1 MFAFH
6 TSHAL
11 RSIVA
16 SAVALGA
23 VLPSGLYT
31 GPLAAAEYKT
41 VKASVQATSNFAT
54 VAGTIVPYSEVT
66 LSAQVPGQVNFVAGR
81 EGDAFTAGQ
90 TLVSINDDEL
100 QARRRAAVASL
111 GSAEAALRDAHVQY
125 SRELYSP
132 KTGQTTGMG
141 IPSMMDNFM
150 KPFTGQYAGPQNPWV
165 DRYANLY
172 GQVRGLDDARSRLL
186 SAQSQIEQIDAAI
199 RDAKQTAP
207 FDGVITEKLVE
218 QGTPV
223 QPGQPLMKFAH
234 VAFLRI
240 QAEVPVR
247 LVSAL
252 QRGQMVPARLDVG
265 EGVELEAR
273 VAQIFPIADRSR
285 HTVTVK
291 FDLPKGV
298 PGGPGVY
305 AEVQI
310 PDPGAQAQQLP
321 TVPAEAVFQRGS
333 LPAVMVLENGQ
344 PSLRL
349 VRVGGPVGGGK
360 VSILAGLAGGED
372 VIVAP
377 PGKLSTMKGAPGKG
391 G

>member
-1 MFAFH
+1 MFVFPHSRSAA
-6 TSHAL
+6 AL
-11 RSIVA
+11 VALLSVSPFLPA
-16 SAVALGA
+16 SA
-23 VLPSGLYT
+23 
-31 GPLAAAEYKT
+31 AEFTT
-41 VKASVQATSNFAT
+41 VKASVQATSSFAT
-54 VAGTIVPYSEVT
+54 VAGAVVPYSEVT
-66 LSAQVPGQVNFVAGR
+66 LSAQTPGQVNFLAGR
-81 EGDAFTAGQ
+81 EGDSFTSGQ
-90 TLVSINDDEL
+90 LLVSINDDEL
-100 QARRRAAVASL
+100 QARRRAAVANAT
-111 GSAEAALRDAHVQY
+111 SADAALRDAHVQY

-141 IPSMMDNFM
+141 MPSMMDNFM

-172 GQVRGLDDARSRLL
+172 GQVRGLDDARSRILT
-186 SAQSQIEQIDAAI
+186 AQSQIEQIDAAI
-199 RDAKQTAP
+199 RDAKQMAP

-223 QPGQPLMKFAH
+223 QPGQPLLKFAH
-234 VAFLRI
+234 IAFLRI

-247 LVSAL
+247 LVSSL
-252 QRGQMVPARLDVG
+252 QRGQMLPARLDVG
-265 EGVELEAR
+265 EGIELEAR

-298 PGGPGVY
+298 PGGPGIY
-305 AEVQI
+305 AEIQI
-310 PDPGAQAQQLP
+310 PDPNAAAQQLP
-321 TVPAEAVFQRGS
+321 SVPAQAVFQRGS

-349 VRVGGPVGGGK
+349 VRVGGPIGGGK
-360 VSILAGLAGGED
+360 VSILAGLTGGED
-372 VIVAP
+372 VIIAP
-377 PGKLSTMKGAPGKG
+377 PGKLSIMKGAPGKG

>member
-1 MFAFH
+1 MFAFNI
-6 TSHAL
+6 TTTRAAVLAAAL
-11 RSIVA
+11 SMP
-16 SAVALGA
+16 ALGA
-23 VLPSGLYT
+23 P
-31 GPLAAAEYKT
+31 AMAAEYTT
-41 VKASVQATSNFAT
+41 VKATVQSTGNFAT
-54 VAGTIVPYSEVT
+54 VAGSVVPYSEVI

-90 TLVSINDDEL
+90 TLVTINDDEL
-100 QARRRAAVASL
+100 QARRRAALANMT
-111 GSAEAALRDAHVQY
+111 SADAALRDAHVQY

-141 IPSMMDNFM
+141 MPAMMDNFF

-186 SAQSQIEQIDAAI
+186 AAQSQIEQIDASI
-199 RDAKQTAP
+199 RDAKQVAP

-223 QPGQPLMKFAH
+223 QPGQPLVKFAH
-234 VAFLRI
+234 VAFVRI

-247 LVSAL
+247 LMSSL
-252 QRGQMVPARLDVG
+252 QRGQMLPARLDVG
-265 EGVELEAR
+265 EGIELEAR

-310 PDPGAQAQQLP
+310 PDAGAQAQQLP
-321 TVPAEAVFQRGS
+321 TVPVQAVFQRGS

-349 VRVGGPVGGGK
+349 VRVGGAVGGGK

-377 PGKLSTMKGAPGKG
+377 PGQMSTMKGAPGKG

>member
-1 MFAFH
+1 MFEFPH
-6 TSHAL
+6 S
-11 RSIVA
+11 RSAAAA
-16 SAVALGA
+16 SALVALLA
-23 VLPSGLYT
+23 IAPLASLPV
-31 GPLAAAEYKT
+31 AAAEYTT
-41 VKASVQATSNFAT
+41 VKATVQATSSFAT
-54 VAGTIVPYSEVT
+54 VAGSVVPYSEVT
-66 LSAQVPGQVNFVAGR
+66 LSAQTPGQVNFLAGR
-81 EGDAFTAGQ
+81 EGDSFTSGQ
-90 TLVSINDDEL
+90 LLVSINDDEL
-100 QARRRAAVASL
+100 QARRRAAVANAT
-111 GSAEAALRDAHVQY
+111 SADAAMRDAHVQY

-141 IPSMMDNFM
+141 MPSMMDNFM

-172 GQVRGLDDARSRLL
+172 GQVRGLDDARSRILT
-186 SAQSQIEQIDAAI
+186 AQSQIEQIDAAI
-199 RDAKQTAP
+199 RDAKQVAP

-223 QPGQPLMKFAH
+223 QPGQPLLKFAH
-234 VAFLRI
+234 IAYLRI

-247 LVSAL
+247 LVSSL
-252 QRGQMVPARLDVG
+252 QRGQMLPARLDVG

-305 AEVQI
+305 AELQI
-310 PDPGAQAQQLP
+310 PDPNAAAQQLP
-321 TVPAEAVFQRGS
+321 SIPAQAVFQRGS

-349 VRVGGPVGGGK
+349 VRVGGPIGGGK
-360 VSILAGLAGGED
+360 VSILAGLTGGED
-372 VIVAP
+372 VIIAP

>member
-1 MFAFH
+1 MYQFSHSRSAAAF
-6 TSHAL
+6 
-11 RSIVA
+11 
-16 SAVALGA
+16 VALLMA
-23 VLPSGLYT
+23 STPALPV
-31 GPLAAAEYKT
+31 AAAEFTT
-41 VKASVQATSNFAT
+41 VKASVQSTSNFAT
-54 VAGTIVPYSEVT
+54 VAGSVVPYSEVT
-66 LSAQVPGQVNFVAGR
+66 LSAQTPGQVNFLAGR
-81 EGDAFTAGQ
+81 EGDSFTAGQ
-90 TLVSINDDEL
+90 LLVSINDDEL
-100 QARRRAAVASL
+100 QARRRAAVANAT
-111 GSAEAALRDAHVQY
+111 SAEAALRDAHVQY

-141 IPSMMDNFM
+141 LPSMMDNFM

-172 GQVRGLDDARSRLL
+172 GQVRGLDDARSRIQ

-199 RDAKQTAP
+199 RDAKQMAP

-223 QPGQPLMKFAH
+223 QPGQPLLKFAH
-234 VAFLRI
+234 IAFLRI

-247 LVSAL
+247 LVSSL
-252 QRGQMVPARLDVG
+252 QRGQMLPARLDVG
-265 EGVELEAR
+265 DGVEIEAR

-291 FDLPKGV
+291 FDLPKGI

-310 PDPGAQAQQLP
+310 PDPNAAAQQLP
-321 TVPAEAVFQRGS
+321 AVPAQAVFQRGS

-349 VRVGGPVGGGK
+349 VRVGGPIGGGK
-360 VSILAGLAGGED
+360 VSILAGLTGGED
-372 VIVAP
+372 VIIAP
-377 PGKLSTMKGAPGKG
+377 PGKLSIMKGAPGKG

>member
-1 MFAFH
+1 MFEF
-6 TSHAL
+6 SHS
-11 RSIVA
+11 RSA
-16 SAVALGA
+16 AVAFALIA
-23 VLPSGLYT
+23 VLPT
-31 GPLAAAEYKT
+31 VAPVAAAEYTT
-41 VKASVQATSNFAT
+41 VKAALQATSSFAT
-54 VAGTIVPYSEVT
+54 VAGSVVPYSEVT
-66 LSAQVPGQVNFVAGR
+66 LSAQTPGQVNFLAGR
-81 EGDAFTAGQ
+81 EGDSFTTGQ
-90 TLVSINDDEL
+90 LLVSINDDEL
-100 QARRRAAVASL
+100 QARRRAAVANAT
-111 GSAEAALRDAHVQY
+111 SADAALRDAQVQY

-141 IPSMMDNFM
+141 LPSMMDNFM

-172 GQVRGLDDARSRLL
+172 GQVRGLDDARSRILT
-186 SAQSQIEQIDAAI
+186 AQSQIEQIDAAI
-199 RDAKQTAP
+199 RDAKQIAP

-223 QPGQPLMKFAH
+223 QPGQPLLKFAH
-234 VAFLRI
+234 IAFLRI

-247 LVSAL
+247 LVSSL
-252 QRGQMVPARLDVG
+252 QRGQMLPARLDVG
-265 EGVELEAR
+265 DGIELEAR

-305 AEVQI
+305 AEIQI
-310 PDPGAQAQQLP
+310 PDPNSAAQQLP
-321 TVPAEAVFQRGS
+321 AVPAAAVFQRGS

-349 VRVGGPVGGGK
+349 VRVGGPIGGGK
-360 VSILAGLAGGED
+360 VSILAGLLGGED
-372 VIVAP
+372 VIIAP
-377 PGKLSTMKGAPGKG
+377 PGKLSIMKGAPGKG